1 MRYRAH
7 AQRHTP
13 ALPRRHAFRYRN
25 HMGEFDLIDII
36 NRTVKPPTRALV
48 GIGDDTAVVK
58 ATTPGAQELLCS
70 DCMVEGIHF
79 DLKLMPIQDVAYKAV
94 AACLSDIAAMNG
106 KPKSVVISL
115 ALPKEKA
122 TEKFITQFY
131 QGIAKLQ
138 QHIDFDIVGGD
149 LSSSPGPIFIDV
161 AATGETTHAIL
172 RSGAKP
178 GDVLAVTGSPGASAA
193 GLYSMQNWQTIK
205 EINGTL
211 MHAHITP
218 KPRFDI
224 QLTSTCHALI
234 DISDGL
240 ASEANH
246 IAKASNVS
254 IEIKE
259 SKIPLH
265 ERAKALAAKTNQSA
279 LAWALYGG
287 EDYELLGAFD
297 PNEPL
302 PEGFTAIGLV
312 SQATGKPA
320 VTLVKATGESELLA
334 PRGYDHFSR

>member
-1 MRYRAH
+1 
-7 AQRHTP
+7 
-13 ALPRRHAFRYRN
+13 
-25 HMGEFDLIDII
+25 MGEFDLIDII
-36 NRTVKPPTRALV
+36 KRTVRPPNRATL
-48 GIGDDTAVVK
+48 GIGDDAAVL
-58 ATTPGAQELLCS
+58 ASSNTDSQELLCS

-106 KPKSVVISL
+106 KPKAVVISL

-138 QHIDFDIVGGD
+138 QHVDFDVVGGD

-161 AATGETTHAIL
+161 AATGEAKRPIL

-178 GDVLAVTGSPGASAA
+178 GDVLAVTGHPGSSAA
-193 GLYSMQNWQTIK
+193 GLYSMQNWKTIK

-211 MHAHITP
+211 MRAHVTP
-218 KPRFDI
+218 KPRFDVT
-224 QLTSTCHALI
+224 LTETCHALI
-234 DISDGL
+234 DISDGV

-246 IAKASNVS
+246 LAKASNVD
-254 IEIKE
+254 IEIKAA
-259 SKIPLH
+259 KIPIH
-265 ERAKALAAKTNQSA
+265 ERALSLAKKTNQDA

-312 SQATGKPA
+312 SETASLSPT
-320 VTLVKATGESELLA
+320 VTLVKTTGDREVLFV
-334 PRGYDHFSR
+334 RGFDHFSR